1 MKRVFLTKE
10 QLSRV
15 ISNVIAEEKTT
26 QPVTVGSNNQGEHL
40 KGSTGP
46 STSGAIDTKAPNTG
60 DGEYGPLFTDTTDK
74 SYEKMYNQNLSGS
87 NTKDFKGPND
97 QTIPGTGDDKSNV
110 KMKDNFGISGIN
122 LKTIGDDYAVKI
134 GDNFMKD
141 LKKGKLPKKSKTKH
155 ASLHPN
161 RHTNKAKSKNIN
173 HADGVTRA
181 GVVFDTKFKPGTGA
195 DPFTVKTS

>member
-1 MKRVFLTKE
+1 
-10 QLSRV
+10 
-15 ISNVIAEEKTT
+15 
-26 QPVTVGSNNQGEHL
+26 
-40 KGSTGP
+40 
-46 STSGAIDTKAPNTG
+46 
-60 DGEYGPLFTDTTDK
+60 
-74 SYEKMYNQNLSGS
+74 MYNQNLSGS

-97 QTIPGTGDDKSNV
+97 QTIPGTGDDKS
-110 KMKDNFGISGIN
+110 
-122 LKTIGDDYAVKI
+122 KI